1 MSALIALYLANVVLV
16 ILTLTWNGSFFYDT
30 TGTNGNGGTGEP
42 TVSPVPAAFMLLGVV
57 GSEIIASRNGLGQE
71 ISYLTSTFNIDG
83 VMGLVFLLAMAGYG
97 VSHGMTRIERWLLR
111 WQ

>member
-57 GSEIIASRNGLGQE
+57 GSANVRRRCSPRTTPDN
-71 ISYLTSTFNIDG
+71 
-83 VMGLVFLLAMAGYG
+83 
-97 VSHGMTRIERWLLR
+97 
-111 WQ
+111 